1 MADRGLFITD
11 YGILKSEI
19 HNPKSTI
26 RKFKIINY
34 KIKDMKPRTL
44 LALFIIPMGLIIAAV
59 PQNKT
64 KQYKLTA
71 EQLLDEVNTRTQ
83 YVTPDAVA
91 DMVIKK
97 NPSIRLI
104 DVRSQDEFEKF
115 SLPGAI
121 NIPVTDLLSEEYTDI
136 LNQDI
141 KMNIFYSNGTLTAN
155 EAWMV
160 TRQLGYSNNFVLE
173 GGLNYWFDA
182 ILNPQKPA
190 STRSDEEFAK
200 YDFRK
205 SAGLALGGGGA
216 VQAIQDQ
223 GSTSLKPVIKPAG
236 KKKKAAGGC

>member
-1 MADRGLFITD
+1 
-11 YGILKSEI
+11 
-19 HNPKSTI
+19 
-26 RKFKIINY
+26 
-34 KIKDMKPRTL
+34 MKPRTL

-64 KQYKLTA
+64 KPYKLTA
-71 EQLLDEVNTRTQ
+71 EELLSEVNTRTQ

-91 DMVIKK
+91 DMIIKK
-97 NPSIRLI
+97 DPSLRLI

-121 NIPVTDLLSEEYTDI
+121 NIPATDLLSDQYTDI

-141 KMNIFYSNGTLTAN
+141 KMNIFYSNGTVGAN

-190 STRSDEEFAK
+190 STSPDEEFAK

-205 SAGLALGGGGA
+205 SAGLALGGGA
-216 VQAIQDQ
+216 IVQTSQDQ
-223 GSTSLKPVIKPAG
+223 GVTSAKPVIKPAG
-236 KKKKAAGGC
+236 KKKKAAGGCQFFRTAYPQK

>member
-1 MADRGLFITD
+1 
-11 YGILKSEI
+11 
-19 HNPKSTI
+19 
-26 RKFKIINY
+26 
-34 KIKDMKPRTL
+34 MKPRNL

-64 KQYKLTA
+64 KPYKLTA
-71 EQLLDEVNTRTQ
+71 EELLSEVNTRTQ

-91 DMVIKK
+91 DMIIKK
-97 NPSIRLI
+97 DPSLRLI

-121 NIPVTDLLSEEYTDI
+121 NIPVTDLLSDKYADI

-160 TRQLGYSNNFVLE
+160 TRQLGYANNFVLE

-182 ILNPQKPA
+182 IINPQKPA
-190 STRSDEEFAK
+190 STSPDEEFAK

-205 SAGLALGGGGA
+205 SAGSALGGGLTVQTTLEQGA
-216 VQAIQDQ
+216 P
-223 GSTSLKPVIKPAG
+223 SSKPVIKPGA

>member
-1 MADRGLFITD
+1 
-11 YGILKSEI
+11 
-19 HNPKSTI
+19 
-26 RKFKIINY
+26 
-34 KIKDMKPRTL
+34 MKPRTL

-64 KQYKLTA
+64 KPYKLTA
-71 EQLLDEVNTRTQ
+71 EQLLGEVNTRTQ

-91 DMVIKK
+91 DMIIKK
-97 NPSIRLI
+97 DPSLRLI

-121 NIPVTDLLSEEYTDI
+121 NIPATDLLSDQYADI
-136 LNQDI
+136 INQDV
-141 KMNIFYSNGTLTAN
+141 KTNIFYSNGTLAAN
-155 EAWMV
+155 EAWMI
-160 TRQLGYSNNFVLE
+160 TRQLGYNNNFVLE

-190 STRSDEEFAK
+190 STSPDEEFAK

-205 SAGLALGGGGA
+205 SAGMALGGGGT
-216 VQAIQDQ
+216 VQNSQDQ
-223 GSTSLKPVIKPAG
+223 GAASAKPVIKAAG